1 MGQDKPFGATQLA
14 MLALPTDQEEH
25 LDCLLLPH
33 LNYIHFCSDNH
44 WVWCQGSRIMF
55 DYIWYTYEQA
65 IHCKIDQ
72 IQSLNQVSLHN

>member
-1 MGQDKPFGATQLA
+1 MINRICGTSRKATNQTVMGQDKPFGATQLA

-44 WVWCQGSRIMF
+44 
-55 DYIWYTYEQA
+55 
-65 IHCKIDQ
+65 
-72 IQSLNQVSLHN
+72 